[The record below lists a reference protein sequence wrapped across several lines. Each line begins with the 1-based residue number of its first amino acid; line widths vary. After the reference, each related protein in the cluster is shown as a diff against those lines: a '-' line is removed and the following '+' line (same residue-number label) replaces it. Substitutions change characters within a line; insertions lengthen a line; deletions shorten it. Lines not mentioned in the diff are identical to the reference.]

1 MRHRIHAFTI
11 ALAIAALAAPAAGA
25 MPVREHVNAGV
36 PAGGRPPLTYVAGKH
51 RALPEWSSLPRPV
64 APAEPLETVV
74 SSPHGGGSP
83 WTLIA
88 LLLAGAALALALVS
102 AGISLH
108 RRTHRPGIAH

>member
-1 MRHRIHAFTI
+1 MRPKIHAFTI

-25 MPVREHVNAGV
+25 MPVREHVHAGV

-51 RALPEWSSLPRPV
+51 RALPEWSSLPRPF
-64 APAEPLETVV
+64 APAEPLDTV

-88 LLLAGAALALALVS
+88 LLLAGAACALALVS
-102 AGISLH
+102 AGITLH
-108 RRTHRPGIAH
+108 RRIHRPGIAH